1 MAEWRMTGPYFKS
14 CSCDPGC
21 PCDFMS
27 EPTHHECEGILGM
40 EVKEGNFDGVSLDGV
55 KWAVAY
61 QWPGPLHEGNG
72 TVKAYFDTSTS
83 EEQLN
88 AMGQILTG
96 QAGGTWFEVVASIV
110 SEMKDPA
117 VVPLDFEFSDRSG
130 TIKIGDVIENTYNP
144 IKNPVT
150 GEEETVLVKIPG
162 GMEYSQNDGEAQ
174 VVRSETLRSTDEIA
188 FDHQGSHTSWV
199 EEQTFG
205 SHR

>member
-1 MAEWRMTGPYFKS
+1 
-14 CSCDPGC
+14 
-21 PCDFMS
+21 
-27 EPTHHECEGILGM
+27 
-40 EVKEGNFDGVSLDGV
+40 
-55 KWAVAY
+55 
-61 QWPGPLHEGNG
+61 
-72 TVKAYFDTSTS
+72 
-83 EEQLN
+83 
-88 AMGQILTG
+88 MGQILTG

-110 SEMKDPA
+110 SELKDPA